1 MIPKIKKSE
10 NVEKI
15 TNPGFKSVYRLFDKD
30 NDRALADIIVLDGE
44 SIPDGE
50 EYEIFD
56 PKAVWKR
63 KKIKNFYVKNLRTQ
77 IFDKG
82 KCIYE
87 CPSIDEINEYCAQQ
101 LDLIWDE
108 TKRFENPQ
116 TYYVDLSYDL
126 WKLKHV

>member
-1 MIPKIKKSE
+1 MCI
-10 NVEKI
+10 
-15 TNPGFKSVYRLFDKD
+15 RDRD

-87 CPSIDEINEYCAQQ
+87 CPSIDEIKEYCC
-101 LDLIWDE
+101 LLY
-108 TKRFENPQ
+108 TSRC
-116 TYYVDLSYDL
+116 V
-126 WKLKHV
+126 